1 MKILK
6 DLKIS
11 TKLIV
16 SFLVSGILMVVIAV
30 IATFSLNKIGE
41 SATALYDDN
50 VIGISCI
57 QTIDKNTFNIYSDMR
72 LMMYINDKNTLSE
85 LTKEIEKLTNEDIK
99 LMEQYKDGITKE
111 EDRKLF
117 NELAKNLAAYRQ
129 QRAKY
134 VSLILDGKNAEAV
147 KYFDEFAGIREE
159 VRANLDELHNLN
171 NSWAKERLEDNGRIF
186 SSSVKSTIV
195 IMIFAIIILIVSS
208 ILIMNAIVE
217 PIKKIGE
224 LAYRLSEYDFS
235 KPLVIDSKDE
245 FGKVSYA
252 LNLAQDNVSA
262 LIKNVINST
271 QDMSASSEELSATV
285 EEMTSKLEM
294 INESTKEIGSGVQET
309 SATAEELS
317 SSIQEVD
324 SNVSILSNKAV
335 DGSTNAISIQERA
348 DKIEKDSKK
357 AYDNTKE
364 LYVNMEKAI
373 LDDIEKGKVVDNI
386 SVMADTISS
395 IADQTNL
402 LALNAAI
409 EAARAGEQGK
419 GFAVVAEEVRK
430 LAEQSSVAVE
440 NVKTTTEKVQAAFKS
455 LSKNSNELLKFMN
468 IEVTGQFETFLGVG
482 EQYNNDGR
490 FVNEMSRELA
500 AMTEEISATINQVSE
515 AVQNM
520 AEMAENSSENLTG
533 IQESVNESTQAMEQV
548 ANAAQEQAEL
558 AQSLNE
564 MVIKFRV

>member
-72 LMMYINDKNTLSE
+72 LMMHINDKNTLAE
-85 LTKEIEKLTNEDIK
+85 LAKEVEKLANEDIK
-99 LMEQYKDGITKE
+99 LMEKYKDGITKE

-117 NELAKNLAAYRQ
+117 NELDKNLASYRE

-134 VSLILDGKNAEAV
+134 VNLILDGKNTEAV
-147 KYFDEFAGIREE
+147 KYFDEFSEIRAE
-159 VRANLDELHNLN
+159 VRSNLDKLHNLN
-171 NSWAKERLEDNGRIF
+171 NSWAKDRLEDNRNIF
-186 SSSVKSTIV
+186 SSSVKSTII

-208 ILIMNAIVE
+208 ILIMRAIVE

-235 KPLVIDSKDE
+235 KPLVIDSNDE
-245 FGKVSYA
+245 LGKVSYA

-285 EEMTSKLEM
+285 EEMTSKLEI

-317 SSIQEVD
+317 ASIQEVD
-324 SNVSILSNKAV
+324 SNVSMLSNKAV
-335 DGSTNAISIQERA
+335 DGSTNAIKIQDRA
-348 DKIEKDSKK
+348 GKIEKDSKK
-357 AYDNTKE
+357 AYDNTQE

-373 LDDIEKGKVVDNI
+373 LEDIEKGKVVDNI

-430 LAEQSSVAVE
+430 LAEQSSIAVE
-440 NVKTTTEKVQAAFKS
+440 NVKATTEKVQDAFKS

-468 IEVTGQFETFLGVG
+468 TDVTGQFETFLGVG

-490 FVNEMSRELA
+490 FVKEMSRELA

-515 AVQNM
+515 AVKNM
-520 AEMAENSSENLTG
+520 AEMAEGSSENLTG

>member
-57 QTIDKNTFNIYSDMR
+57 QTIDKNTFNIYSDMK

>member
-72 LMMYINDKNTLSE
+72 LMMHINDKNTLAE
-85 LTKEIEKLTNEDIK
+85 LAKEVEKLANEDIK

-117 NELAKNLAAYRQ
+117 NELDKNLASYRE

-134 VSLILDGKNAEAV
+134 VNLILDGKNTEAV
-147 KYFDEFAGIREE
+147 KYFDEFSEIRAE
-159 VRANLDELHNLN
+159 VRSNLDKLHNLN
-171 NSWAKERLEDNGRIF
+171 NSWAKDRLEDNRNIF
-186 SSSVKSTIV
+186 SSSVKSTII

-208 ILIMNAIVE
+208 ILIMRAIVE

-235 KPLVIDSKDE
+235 KPLVIDSNDE
-245 FGKVSYA
+245 LGKVSYA

-285 EEMTSKLEM
+285 EEMTSKLEI

-317 SSIQEVD
+317 ASIQEVD
-324 SNVSILSNKAV
+324 SNVSMLSNKAV
-335 DGSTNAISIQERA
+335 DGSTNAIKIQDRA
-348 DKIEKDSKK
+348 GKIEKDSKK
-357 AYDNTKE
+357 AYDNTQE

-373 LDDIEKGKVVDNI
+373 LEDIEKGKVVDNI

-430 LAEQSSVAVE
+430 LAEQSSIAVE
-440 NVKTTTEKVQAAFKS
+440 NVKATTEKVQDAFKS

-468 IEVTGQFETFLGVG
+468 TDVTGQFETFLGVG

-490 FVNEMSRELA
+490 FVKEMSRELA

-515 AVQNM
+515 AVKNM
-520 AEMAENSSENLTG
+520 AEMAEGSSENLTG